1 MNVVI
6 DMNMFVSS
14 VFGGPP
20 REVARLWFQRRIT
33 KCLSEEIFQEYQRV
47 LREIGAVSE
56 AEERD
61 LISAFTFGENV
72 LYVNDPPSVKV
83 VEEDPDD
90 DKFIA
95 CALALEADY
104 IVSGDSDLLSLGS
117 YMGIPIVSPSTFL
130 EILDAPSEHREVLTG
145 SSSRNYRPA
154 VAPADGSTTTVPG
167 AVWPRVSGRY
177 IISASAGGCSKVPA
191 VVARAT

>member
-1 MNVVI
+1 MNVVIDMNMFVI

-61 LISAFTFGENV
+61 LISAFTSGENV

-130 EILDAPSEHREVLTG
+130 EILDAPSENR
-145 SSSRNYRPA
+145 
-154 VAPADGSTTTVPG
+154 
-167 AVWPRVSGRY
+167 
-177 IISASAGGCSKVPA
+177 
-191 VVARAT
+191 